1 MKNLR
6 YFFIS
11 MFSLATLFSCS
22 ERDDIRNDIN
32 DLNARLDKIESAL
45 PQMNQ
50 DISNYQGLLNGQL
63 LVMGYTE
70 DEKGNYV
77 VELSNG
83 TELTVYSGEPNEA
96 LPVMSIG
103 SDGYWYYT
111 INDETF
117 PLLDND
123 KKVSASPE
131 DGKTPQFGVNEQGMW
146 EYSYDGVEWQSGI
159 GLADPGV
166 GNATVSIFD
175 EVTLSD
181 DKTKMTFKWTVND
194 ETLEATVPIYGV
206 LSLIIKNV
214 TTPIAF
220 NLGETQSFEIEQKNV
235 DKIVIETMNW
245 TIKVNETH
253 MTVPAPTVNPIGKEY
268 EDKLVLKIYSKE
280 GYCKA
285 VTIPVKLAAN

>member
-1 MKNLR
+1 
-6 YFFIS
+6 
-11 MFSLATLFSCS
+11 
-22 ERDDIRNDIN
+22 
-32 DLNARLDKIESAL
+32 
-45 PQMNQ
+45 
-50 DISNYQGLLNGQL
+50 
-63 LVMGYTE
+63 
-70 DEKGNYV
+70 
-77 VELSNG
+77 
-83 TELTVYSGEPNEA
+83 
-96 LPVMSIG
+96 MSIG

-245 TIKVNETH
+245 TIKVNETQ
-253 MTVPAPTVNPIGKEY
+253 MTVTAPTVNPIGKEY